1 VILGWIFRVPITELI
16 GFKYGDEGI
25 ALLGAITLFLLPSKN
40 ENKPLL
46 EWKDTEKLPW
56 GILLLFGGGLALATI
71 FENNGIMQSVNQIL
85 ASYSGFSILTILF
98 IVVFIGIFVTEIM
111 SNLALVTLMVPVIG
125 NFSLSLGLPPEYLCI
140 PLTLA
145 ASCAFML
152 PVGTPP
158 NAIVFSSGFIKI
170 HEMAKIGFILNIF
183 GVILITFFYF
193 LVKVV

>member
-1 VILGWIFRVPITELI
+1 
-16 GFKYGDEGI
+16 
-25 ALLGAITLFLLPSKN
+25 
-40 ENKPLL
+40 
-46 EWKDTEKLPW
+46 
-56 GILLLFGGGLALATI
+56 LATI

-111 SNLALVTLMVPVIG
+111 SNLALVTLMVPVVG
-125 NFSLSLGLPPEYLCI
+125 NFSVSLGLPPEYLCI